1 MTLSFSNIVPSLTR
15 LASGLIG
22 ALWCW
27 IEPTI
32 PFVSICAF
40 AVLIDCFT
48 AWRLNRR
55 LRRKYTK
62 EVADGK
68 LKSNN
73 MGKMIPDL
81 LVIFLCILLADKI
94 DGSLLPHWGG
104 IHLAN
109 YVAAIFCLT
118 QVVSILENESSCN
131 GSTWAIIMQKIL
143 ADKTE
148 RHLDIDINEFKE
160 LKKQQEAKDK
170 NFAKKKT
177 KQ

>member
-1 MTLSFSNIVPSLTR
+1 
-15 LASGLIG
+15 
-22 ALWCW
+22 
-27 IEPTI
+27 
-32 PFVSICAF
+32 
-40 AVLIDCFT
+40 
-48 AWRLNRR
+48 
-55 LRRKYTK
+55 
-62 EVADGK
+62 
-68 LKSNN
+68 

-104 IHLAN
+104 IHLSN

-131 GSTWAIIMQKIL
+131 GSTWAIVMQKIL

-177 KQ
+177 K